1 MDKEIPIACSLTDN
15 ELRERRKKVLNK
27 IAALLIDSREL
38 PDGFRYRFSIDDSIL
53 QNLITV
59 INLERKCCPFL
70 NFKLSLEAGEDFA
83 SLDLTGRQ
91 GAKETIKELFDWNWF
106 TELAKIEAIDCRLGL
121 SEVYS
126 RVELT
131 LEDKNRGKTKVNP
144 QLLNAEDL
152 GVRLEIAGN
161 LAIWEASPL
170 YKHQKEVDRIRDS
183 IRKNEME
190 GNSCNCIDA
199 ADVYVQFPDGSLKRP
214 DVSIFCQEPSEEEQE
229 EAIKQV
235 PEAVIEVISKK
246 YEAKDLEISPPIY
259 LANGVKDVIVFN
271 PYTNEVVHFRGGEKR
286 EIMSPVEIEFECG
299 CRCTV

>member
-1 MDKEIPIACSLTDN
+1 M
-15 ELRERRKKVLNK
+15 
-27 IAALLIDSREL
+27 
-38 PDGFRYRFSIDDSIL
+38 
-53 QNLITV
+53 NL
-59 INLERKCCPFL
+59 
-70 NFKLSLEAGEDFA
+70 
-83 SLDLTGRQ
+83 
-91 GAKETIKELFDWNWF
+91 
-106 TELAKIEAIDCRLGL
+106 
-121 SEVYS
+121 
-126 RVELT
+126 
-131 LEDKNRGKTKVNP
+131 

-161 LAIWEASPL
+161 LPIWEASPL

-183 IRKNEME
+183 IKKPE
-190 GNSCNCIDA
+190 GNSCDCIDA

-214 DVSIFCQEPSEEEQE
+214 DISIFCREPSEDEQE

-259 LANGVKDVIVFN
+259 LANGVKDVVVFN
-271 PYTNEVVHFRGGEKR
+271 PYTNEVVHFRRGEKR